1 MNIRTATVCRKT
13 RETDITLTFTVDGD
27 GTCDCRTGIG
37 FFDHMLEAF
46 TKHGLFELDLRCRGD
61 LDVDSHHTVEDVGLV
76 LGEALAQALGDKEGI
91 CRYGHFTLP
100 MDEALVLCAVDLS
113 GRSCYV
119 SDVRYT
125 QASLGALDCECLD
138 EFFRAVSMAAGMN
151 LHLRQ
156 LSAPGNNH
164 HLAEASF
171 KAFAKA
177 LDRACSQEERLS
189 GVFSTKG
196 SL

>member
-1 MNIRTATVCRKT
+1 MNTRTATVERKT
-13 RETDITLTFTVDGD
+13 RETDISLTLALDGD

-46 TKHGLFELDLRCRGD
+46 TKHGLFELTLRCRGD
-61 LDVDSHHTVEDVGLV
+61 LDVDSHHTVEDVALV
-76 LGEALAQALGDKEGI
+76 LGQALREALGTKEGI
-91 CRYGHFTLP
+91 CRYGHFVLP

-113 GRSCYV
+113 GRSAYV
-119 SDVRYT
+119 SDVTYT
-125 QASLGALDCECLD
+125 QASLGALDCECFD

-151 LHLRQ
+151 IHLRQ

-177 LDRACSQEERLS
+177 LDMATSPEDRLS